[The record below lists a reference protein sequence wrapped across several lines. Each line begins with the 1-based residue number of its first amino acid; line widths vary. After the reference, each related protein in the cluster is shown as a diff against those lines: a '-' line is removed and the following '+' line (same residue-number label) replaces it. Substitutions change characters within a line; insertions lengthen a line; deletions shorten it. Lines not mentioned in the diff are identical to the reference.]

1 MFNLER
7 GLGHM
12 SISELTLK
20 SKDEPVRR
28 FEVFTGNGRRRE
40 WSDDQKARIIAES
53 CEPGVTACSVARRHG
68 LTPQQ
73 LFTWRRLA
81 RKPAAVLS
89 VPGEDR
95 MFAPAVV
102 VSPGKPTSSEFAC
115 TEDAIKKYCRSFL
128 KYRMKKST
136 ADSSMPGLYRVAF
149 SKKPSKRADAPYPA
163 RLTDCSSN

>member
-7 GLGHM
+7 GLGHV

-53 CEPGVTACSVARRHG
+53 CEPGVTVCSVARRHG

-81 RKPAAVLS
+81 RKPAEVLS
-89 VPGEDR
+89 VPGEDP

-102 VSPGKPTSSEFAC
+102 VSPGKPEPKKARQVRLPRKASPEAAIELQIDGATLRIASG
-115 TEDAIKKYCRSFL
+115 TDAATII
-128 KYRMKKST
+128 
-136 ADSSMPGLYRVAF
+136 AVIQAF
-149 SKKPSKRADAPYPA
+149 KAQS
-163 RLTDCSSN
+163 

>member
-20 SKDEPVRR
+20 SKDEPIRR

-40 WSDDQKARIIAES
+40 WSDDQKAQIIAES
-53 CEPGVTACSVARRHG
+53 CEPGVTVCSVARRHG

-81 RKPAAVLS
+81 RKPLDVLS
-89 VPGEDR
+89 VPEEAP

-102 VSPGKPTSSEFAC
+102 VSPEKSEP
-115 TEDAIKKYCRSFL
+115 KKARQ
-128 KYRMKKST
+128 
-136 ADSSMPGLYRVAF
+136 
-149 SKKPSKRADAPYPA
+149 A
-163 RLTDCSSN
+163 RLPRRTSPEAAIELRIDGAWLRIASGTDAATIAAVIQALKAQS